1 MSLTGNAK
9 GDTMRI
15 LITAALASIAT
26 AAFATASV
34 NLDAPGALEALKK
47 DRPSHYEKVIEAM
60 DRVQAVPYT
69 KNGVHDLLAKPDGQ
83 HTERD
88 IETSFPAKTRL
99 KVPVEDTDYLITV
112 VFVKNPA
119 TNVPVK

>member
-1 MSLTGNAK
+1 MVNSPWTIRTTLAGDHQA
-9 GDTMRI
+9 DTMRI

-26 AAFATASV
+26 AAFAAVSV

-47 DRPSHYEKVIEAM
+47 DRPSHYDKVIEAM

-83 HTERD
+83 HTGEVGKPR
-88 IETSFPAKTRL
+88 EWR
-99 KVPVEDTDYLITV
+99 
-112 VFVKNPA
+112 
-119 TNVPVK
+119 